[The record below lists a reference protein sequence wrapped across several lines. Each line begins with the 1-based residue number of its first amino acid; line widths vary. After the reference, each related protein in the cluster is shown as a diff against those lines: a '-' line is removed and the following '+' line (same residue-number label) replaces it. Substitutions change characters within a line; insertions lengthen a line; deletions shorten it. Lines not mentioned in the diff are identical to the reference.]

1 MHWRLHHGRHVR
13 RAHQICLL
21 LAEHLLLHVLLKKHQ
36 SKLWVPLLLLE
47 HLLKHLVLI
56 REPCHLPV
64 ELSRLR
70 HLKIVLSELLAL
82 REQGWRGVARVI
94 LELRAFSC
102 QVRLSHRLL
111 HAFELLGCR
120 WPHIGKSEG

>member
-1 MHWRLHHGRHVR
+1 
-13 RAHQICLL
+13 L
-21 LAEHLLLHVLLKKHQ
+21 LAEHLLLHVLLKKHK

-64 ELSRLR
+64 ELGRLR
-70 HLKIVLSELLAL
+70 HRIIVLSELLTL
-82 REQGWRGVARVI
+82 REQGWRRVARVI

-102 QVRLSHRLL
+102 QVRLSHSLL
-111 HAFELLGCR
+111 HAFELLG
-120 WPHIGKSEG
+120 